1 VYVVDPG
8 FSKQKVYNPRIRIES
23 LFGSLISKA
32 SAQPTANRTCWTYKV
47 WQMFPT
53 VHREG
58 LYEGVGG
65 TDASGYSAGQHSARI
80 DEAIGQERFVQK
92 KFASDFRLVSD
103 R

>member
-1 VYVVDPG
+1 
-8 FSKQKVYNPRIRIES
+8 
-23 LFGSLISKA
+23 
-32 SAQPTANRTCWTYKV
+32 
-47 WQMFPT
+47 MFPT